1 MSKQTDMRQAS
12 LLLFLGLNL
21 TIQAQLP
28 DYVPQEELIGWYPLA
43 GDAFDQSSNAN
54 SGFFEGPT
62 TTVDR
67 FGNPDGARYFDGESD
82 HFQVSG
88 ASISTSFSAL
98 NPVTVSLW
106 VFGSEGSQDNLGRS
120 LIGKGLSPDM
130 VYDTNPKSFML
141 FKENA
146 QDFSFIVYSDHHDWV
161 RMQVQMSDLILQ
173 GDWNHLVFRYH
184 GGNDPNSLSIFR
196 NGESIS
202 ACCSTINY
210 GNYTGMNLNDE
221 PFILGSRIDEE
232 GNHFLEWEGA
242 LDDLGIWSRDLSD
255 GEALELYLSSAP
267 NAGCIDFEA
276 CNYNPEAF
284 VNDGSCEYGCLN
296 CGPGT
301 LWDDASQLCIVAN
314 PSDTNFD
321 GCVSMTDLLDLL
333 TVFGTCAE
341 EELEED
347 PEVAEW
353 SCGDPLEYQGY
364 DYETVQIGEQCWFA
378 ENLRSE
384 SYENGDVISAGLSD
398 DEWSLT
404 ESGATAIYGEGVSGC
419 SHLSPTLEA
428 CNEALAYEEYGFLY
442 NWFAVDDQRGVCPSG
457 WHVPF
462 MAEFQSLSATLGGDA
477 YAGLALKATS
487 GWFDNGNGTNES
499 GFDGLPG
506 GFRHEQAQFENA
518 GYDGIWWMNY
528 SVGESAKYL
537 GVVSYSNAVFYET
550 FSKNYGFSI
559 RCIKDS
565 E

>member
-1 MSKQTDMRQAS
+1 MRQAS
-12 LLLFLGLNL
+12 LFLFLGLNL

-28 DYVPQEELIGWYPLA
+28 DYVPQEGLIGWYPLA

-67 FGNPDGARYFDGESD
+67 FGNPSGARYFDGESD

-173 GDWNHLVFRYH
+173 DDWNHLTFRYH

-221 PFILGSRIDEE
+221 PFILGSRIDED

-255 GEALELYLSSAP
+255 EEALELYLSSAP

-321 GCVSMTDLLDLL
+321 GCVSMPDLLDLL
-333 TVFGTCAE
+333 TVFGTCNE
-341 EELEED
+341 I
-347 PEVAEW
+347 PW

-364 DYETVQIGEQCWFA
+364 DYETVQIGGQCWFA
-378 ENLRSE
+378 ENLRTSTYRNGGTIALWD
-384 SYENGDVISAGLSD
+384 YEGEVVDPGIGHYTFKDLNPDNVDEFGL
-398 DEWSLT
+398 
-404 ESGATAIYGEGVSGC
+404 
-419 SHLSPTLEA
+419 
-428 CNEALAYEEYGFLY
+428 LY
-442 NWFAVDDQRGVCPSG
+442 TWHTTSSVCPSG
-457 WHVPF
+457 WHVPLVE
-462 MAEFQSLSATLGGDA
+462 EFELLLE
-477 YAGLALKATS
+477 YAS
-487 GWFDNGNGTNES
+487 QS
-499 GFDGLPG
+499 GFSSNTPEALQSTAYWPSGLGVDVFGFNALPG
-506 GFRHEQAQFENA
+506 GERTPWGNLASEEFEH
-518 GYDGIWWMNY
+518 GFWWMSDSSEAPMVFHFSISGNA
-528 SVGESAKYL
+528 SEN
-537 GVVSYSNAVFYET
+537 VSGIGSCDNPNDAM
-550 FSKNYGFSI
+550 SI
-559 RCIKDS
+559 RCIQDS

>member
-1 MSKQTDMRQAS
+1 MCPNSSDMRQQ
-12 LLLFLGLNL
+12 LLPLFLGLSL
-21 TIQAQLP
+21 TIHAQLP
-28 DYVPQEELIGWYPLA
+28 DYVPQEDLIGWYPLA
-43 GDAFDQSSNAN
+43 GDAFDQSANAN

-62 TTVDR
+62 TTFDR

-82 HFQVSG
+82 HFQISG
-88 ASISTSFSAL
+88 ASISTTFSAL

-120 LIGKGLSPDM
+120 LVGKGFSPDM

-141 FKENA
+141 YKENA

-210 GNYTGMNLNDE
+210 GSYTGMNLNDE

-242 LDDLGIWSRDLSD
+242 LDDLGIWSRDLAD
-255 GEALELYLSSAP
+255 EEALELYLSSAP

-284 VNDGSCEYGCLN
+284 VDDGSCEYGCLN

-321 GCVSMTDLLDLL
+321 GCVSMPDLLDLL
-333 TVFGTCAE
+333 TVFGTCNE
-341 EELEED
+341 I
-347 PEVAEW
+347 PW

-364 DYETVQIGEQCWFA
+364 DYETVQIGDQCWYA
-378 ENLRSE
+378 ENLRAENYS
-384 SYENGDVISAGLSD
+384 NGDPIEHPTLGVALEDVGYSLEFGSDGWWCTEGNQNFNSCDSEVAVQEFGRHYNGFSSHDERGLCPTGWRVPNHADWFELAETSGGQGSAGQELKAAVGWNNATNGTDSFGWNAKPAGTWNQHNTASFQNSGSLAWW
-398 DEWSLT
+398 WSTSMQIDGLQGYV
-404 ESGATAIYGEGVSGC
+404 SIGEGDFVYVGSGI
-419 SHLSPTLEA
+419 SM
-428 CNEALAYEEYGFLY
+428 
-442 NWFAVDDQRGVCPSG
+442 AVG
-457 WHVPF
+457 
-462 MAEFQSLSATLGGDA
+462 A
-477 YAGLALKATS
+477 
-487 GWFDNGNGTNES
+487 
-499 GFDGLPG
+499 
-506 GFRHEQAQFENA
+506 
-518 GYDGIWWMNY
+518 
-528 SVGESAKYL
+528 
-537 GVVSYSNAVFYET
+537 
-550 FSKNYGFSI
+550 SI
-559 RCIKDS
+559 RCIQDS

>member
-1 MSKQTDMRQAS
+1 MRQAS
-12 LLLFLGLNL
+12 LFLFLGLNL

-28 DYVPQEELIGWYPLA
+28 DYVPQEGLIGWYPLA

-67 FGNPDGARYFDGESD
+67 FGNPSGARYFDGESD

-120 LIGKGLSPDM
+120 LIGKGLSPEM

-141 FKENA
+141 FNENA

-173 GDWNHLVFRYH
+173 DDWNHLTFRYH

-221 PFILGSRIDEE
+221 PFILGSRIDED

-255 GEALELYLSSAP
+255 EEALELYLSSAP

-333 TVFGTCAE
+333 TVFGTCNE
-341 EELEED
+341 T
-347 PEVAEW
+347 PW
-353 SCGDPLEYQGY
+353 SCGDQLDYQGY

-378 ENLRSE
+378 ENARHLPFVSPSNLGWE
-384 SYENGDVISAGLSD
+384 DDGDAHAYVVGYEGTSVEEAKMED
-398 DEWSLT
+398 DYAT
-404 ESGATAIYGEGVSGC
+404 FGA
-419 SHLSPTLEA
+419 
-428 CNEALAYEEYGFLY
+428 LY
-442 NWFAVDDQRGVCPSG
+442 NFAAVEELVMCPQG
-457 WHVPF
+457 WHVPSVMEWNVLEAF
-462 MAEFQSLSATLGGDA
+462 AGPAAANKLKSAPPVWD
-477 YAGLALKATS
+477 
-487 GWFDNGNGTNES
+487 GTNELGFNAIRVPVRISS
-499 GFDGLPG
+499 GSFGAFNVKADFWTSTPSETSENNAWGRELNTG
-506 GFRHEQAQFENA
+506 QEEFTHDENGKNA
-518 GYDGIWWMNY
+518 GQP
-528 SVGESAKYL
+528 V
-537 GVVSYSNAVFYET
+537 
-550 FSKNYGFSI
+550 